1 MGRGQISGRMRNRR
15 MRAAWLAELRR
26 LLLAVALGWLLGW
39 TLDVPHLG
47 VATALLLLIG
57 FHLRQLYCLARW
69 SQQPQR
75 TELPDTA
82 GVWGVIFDALYETQ
96 RRARGRKRKLASI
109 LSEFQASTAA
119 LPDSAV
125 VVSPRGEIAWFNSAA
140 QTMLGL
146 RSPQDIGNRV
156 NNLIRDPTFS
166 RYVEG
171 RDYAEDLLLP
181 SPMDPQTTLSVRL
194 IPYGNGQRLLIARD
208 VSESRRL
215 DRMRRDFVANASHE
229 LRTPLTVLAGYVDMM
244 RPDAAKPDGPL
255 AMWAAPL
262 EEMRRQLTRMETL
275 LEDLLKLARLESE
288 TPAPRGETVDMPEL
302 IDASLAEA
310 RQLSVGAHRIDSDVD
325 PELMLSGRQSELHS
339 IVGNLLSNAVRY
351 TPEGGS
357 IHLSWR
363 REAGDEA
370 VLRVSDSGIGI
381 DPEVIP
387 RLTERFYRVDV
398 GRSRASGGTGLGL
411 AIVKHALEHHEG
423 ALDIDSTP
431 GEGSTF
437 ICRFPAYRAQGPAS
451 GSSAAL
457 SALSY

>member
-1 MGRGQISGRMRNRR
+1 MARGETSGVTRNRR
-15 MRAAWLAELRR
+15 MRSAWFTELRR
-26 LLLAVALGWLLGW
+26 LLLSLALGWLLGW
-39 TLDVPHLG
+39 TLAAPHLG
-47 VATALLLLIG
+47 MATALLLLMG

-75 TELPDTA
+75 SELPDTA
-82 GVWGVIFDALYETQ
+82 GIWGVIFDALYETQ

-109 LSEFQASTAA
+109 VSEFQASTAA
-119 LPDSAV
+119 LPDGAI

-156 NNLIRDPTFS
+156 NNLVRDPTFS
-166 RYVEG
+166 RYVDS
-171 RDYAEDLLLP
+171 RDYAEDLHLP
-181 SPMDPQTTLSVRL
+181 SPMDPQTTLSLRL

-275 LEDLLKLARLESE
+275 LEDLLKLARLEAE
-288 TPAPRGETVDMPEL
+288 TPAPRGEVVDMPEV
-302 IDASLAEA
+302 IESSLSEA
-310 RQLSVGAHRIDSDVD
+310 RQLSAGGHRIDAEIDSG
-325 PELMLSGRQSELHS
+325 LMLSGRQSELHS

-351 TPEGGS
+351 TPEGGN
-357 IHLSWR
+357 IHLSWG

-370 VLRVSDSGIGI
+370 VLRVSDSGIGV

-411 AIVKHALEHHEG
+411 AIVKHALEHHE
-423 ALDIDSTP
+423 AVLDIESTS
-431 GEGSTF
+431 GQGSSF
-437 ICRFPAYRAQGPAS
+437 ICRFPTYRAQQGAS
-451 GSSAAL
+451 GEQASDRA
-457 SALSY
+457 

>member
-1 MGRGQISGRMRNRR
+1 MARGETSGVTRNRR
-15 MRAAWLAELRR
+15 MHSAWLAELRR
-26 LLLAVALGWLLGW
+26 LLLSLALGWLLGW
-39 TLDVPHLG
+39 ALSAPHLG
-47 VATALLLLIG
+47 MAGALLLLMG

-75 TELPDTA
+75 SELPDTA
-82 GVWGVIFDALYETQ
+82 GIWGVIFDALYETQ
-96 RRARGRKRKLASI
+96 RRARERKRKLASI

-119 LPDSAV
+119 LPDGAI

-140 QTMLGL
+140 QTLLGL

-166 RYVEG
+166 RYVDG
-171 RDYAEDLLLP
+171 RDYAEDLHLP
-181 SPMDPQTTLSVRL
+181 SPMDPQTTLSLRL

-244 RPDAAKPDGPL
+244 RPDSAKPDGPL

-262 EEMRRQLTRMETL
+262 EEMRRQLTRMEML
-275 LEDLLKLARLESE
+275 LEDLLKLARLEAE
-288 TPAPRGETVDMPEL
+288 TPAPRGEVVDMPEV
-302 IDASLAEA
+302 IESSVSEA
-310 RQLSVGAHRIDSDVD
+310 RQLSAGGHRIDAEIDSG
-325 PELMLSGRQSELHS
+325 LMLAGRQSELHS

-351 TPEGGS
+351 TPEGGN
-357 IHLSWR
+357 IHLNWR

-411 AIVKHALEHHEG
+411 AIVKHALEHHE
-423 ALDIDSTP
+423 AVLDVESAP
-431 GEGSTF
+431 GQGSSF
-437 ICRFPAYRAQGPAS
+437 ICRFPAYRAQLGVSRGRTADR
-451 GSSAAL
+451 G
-457 SALSY
+457 